1 MEYSRNSGSLLAVS
15 SLNGEFGI
23 GTMGKSAKNFVD
35 KLALMN
41 FSYWQ
46 VLPLNPVDS
55 SGSPYC
61 SFSAFAGSVSLID
74 PTQLLDDGLITADEL
89 KENVY
94 SGSIYITDYDFA
106 YTQRIKTLKAAF
118 ARIND
123 TIQAEI
129 EVFAKTSSWVED
141 YAFFMALKQAN
152 ELKAWWEW
160 DEKFAIYESAQKFK
174 ADFQDEINFHIFTQ
188 YIFYKQYNA
197 LKQYANYKEIYIIG
211 DMPIYVSRDSVD
223 VWANVSQFQINKKS
237 LQPIDVAGVPPDYF
251 SADGQLWG
259 NPLYDWDE
267 MKKDEY
273 SWWTNRL
280 EFSLNLYD
288 DVRIDHFRA
297 LASYWA
303 VPYGSA
309 TAKEGVWKKGPA
321 MDFFNAIN
329 KKIKE
334 PAIIAE
340 DLGTF
345 GQDVVDLLEESGLA
359 GMRVIQFGFDPGG
372 DSCHLPH
379 NYEKNT
385 IAYVGTHDNNTILG
399 WLWDAQEWER
409 KFALRYCGFKG
420 DNWGEGGYQS
430 SSCRSIIEAVWK
442 SSSKTAI
449 IAVQDMCGY
458 GKDAR
463 LNIPG
468 TSDKNWIFRI
478 SADALSQIDVGYFN
492 EINFIY
498 KRTNKPE
505 RKTKT

>member
-1 MEYSRNSGSLLAVS
+1 MSYSRNAGSLLAVS

-23 GTMGKSAKNFVD
+23 GTMGKAAKNFVD

-46 VLPLNPVDS
+46 VLPLNPVDA

-74 PTQLLDDGLITADEL
+74 PASLFDDGFINEEEL
-89 KENVY
+89 KDNVY
-94 SGSIYITDYDFA
+94 GGSIYMTDYEFA
-106 YTQRIKTLKAAF
+106 YEKRIQTLKLAF
-118 ARIND
+118 AKIGD
-123 TIQAEI
+123 STKTEI
-129 EVFAKTSSWVED
+129 EEFKQNSPWVEP
-141 YAFFMALKQAN
+141 YALFMSLKQAN
-152 ELKAWWEW
+152 DQKPWWQWSEDHALYENALTHKAEFQA
-160 DEKFAIYESAQKFK
+160 EI
-174 ADFQDEINFHIFTQ
+174 DFYIFTQ
-188 YIFYKQYNA
+188 YIFYKQYYA
-197 LKQYANYKEIYIIG
+197 LKKYANYKEIYIIG

-223 VWANVSQFQINKKS
+223 VWSNIDQFQINKKS

-259 NPLYDWDE
+259 NPLYDWDK
-267 MKKDEY
+267 MKKDDY
-273 SWWTNRL
+273 AWWTNRL
-280 EFSLNLYD
+280 EFSLDLYD
-288 DVRIDHFRA
+288 EVRIDHFRA

-303 VPYGSA
+303 VPFGSA
-309 TAKEGVWKKGPA
+309 TAKEGTWKKGPS
-321 MDFFNAIN
+321 MDFFNVIN
-329 KKIKE
+329 KKIKD

-345 GQDVVDLLEESGLA
+345 GQDVIDLLDESGLA
-359 GMRVIQFGFDPGG
+359 GMRVIQFGFDPSG
-372 DSCHLPH
+372 DSTHLPH
-379 NYEKNT
+379 NYDKNS

-430 SSCRSIIEAVWK
+430 QSCRSIIEAVWK
-442 SSSKTAI
+442 SSSRTAI

-468 TSDKNWIFRI
+468 TCEKNWIFRI
-478 SADALSQIDVGYFN
+478 SGDALNQIDVQYFN

-498 KRTNKPE
+498 KRTTKPE